1 MVSIEGESMK
11 DNMDIFDTIMSL
23 PGLRMLFPFYK
34 RHKQVLLYLFFGAVT
49 TVISI
54 GVFSLLNIALGVNEH
69 IANLTSWVLA
79 VLVAFLT
86 NRTMVFD
93 AETNSAGAFLAQ
105 MITFYA
111 GRVATLL
118 VEELI
123 IFVFITTLK
132 FDSFTVKL
140 VAQIIIII
148 LNYVISKLFVFKNN
162 GAEEK

>member
-1 MVSIEGESMK
+1 MK

>member
-1 MVSIEGESMK
+1 MISIEGESMK
-11 DNMDIFDTIMSL
+11 ESMDIFDKIMSF

-34 RHKQVLLYLFFGAVT
+34 RHEQVLLYLFFGAVT

-86 NRTMVFD
+86 NRTMVFET
-93 AETNSAGAFLAQ
+93 ETNSAGAFLAQ

-148 LNYVISKLFVFKNN
+148 LNYVISKLFVFK
-162 GAEEK
+162 KPTK

>member
-1 MVSIEGESMK
+1 MKES
-11 DNMDIFDTIMSL
+11 MDIFDKIMSF

-86 NRTMVFD
+86 NRTMVFET
-93 AETNSAGAFLAQ
+93 ETNSAGAFLAQ

-148 LNYVISKLFVFKNN
+148 LNYVISKLFVFK
-162 GAEEK
+162 KPTK

>member
-1 MVSIEGESMK
+1 MK
-11 DNMDIFDTIMSL
+11 DSLDIFDKIMSL
-23 PGLRMLFPFYK
+23 PGIRVLFPFYK
-34 RHKQVLLYLFFGAVT
+34 KHKQVLLYLFFGAVT
-49 TVISI
+49 TVVSI
-54 GVFSLLNIALGVNEH
+54 GVFSLLNVVLGVNEH

-86 NRTMVFD
+86 NRTMVFE
-93 AETNSAGAFLAQ
+93 AETASAGEFFAQ
-105 MITFYA
+105 MIKFYA

-140 VAQIIIII
+140 SAQIVILI

-162 GAEEK
+162 GAKEK

>member
-1 MVSIEGESMK
+1 MKES
-11 DNMDIFDTIMSL
+11 MDIFDKIMSL

-86 NRTMVFD
+86 NRTMVFET
-93 AETNSAGAFLAQ
+93 ETNSAGAFLAQ
-105 MITFYA
+105 MIKFYA